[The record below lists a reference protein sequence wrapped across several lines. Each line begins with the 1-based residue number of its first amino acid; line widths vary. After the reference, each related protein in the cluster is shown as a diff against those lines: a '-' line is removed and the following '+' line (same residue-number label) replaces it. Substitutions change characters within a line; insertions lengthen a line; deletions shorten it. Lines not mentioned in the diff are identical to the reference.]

1 MINQELKDIS
11 AQLKH
16 KQQLYLNALILG
28 KSEAEARREAGYKKE
43 PKSELLK
50 EAISILQE
58 TNLEQALTE
67 REKAIKF
74 NQKLL
79 SKLEGI
85 YDSLG
90 FLNFEKCEPTAVI
103 REMRQVQAEIS
114 KLQGLYI
121 EKEEEKE
128 GITKEE
134 EKVLMESV
142 LEKCKNS
149 I

>member
-11 AQLKH
+11 TKLKH

-43 PKSELLK
+43 PKSPLLNK
-50 EAISILQE
+50 AISILQE
-58 TNLEQALTE
+58 ANLDQALTE
-67 REKAIKF
+67 RDKAIKF

-79 SKLEGI
+79 SKLEEI
-85 YDSLG
+85 YKSLS
-90 FLNFEKCEPTAVI
+90 FLNYEKCEPVAVI

-128 GITKEE
+128 GLTQEQIDAY
-134 EKVLMESV
+134 
-142 LEKCKNS
+142 NAS
-149 I
+149 IDACTD